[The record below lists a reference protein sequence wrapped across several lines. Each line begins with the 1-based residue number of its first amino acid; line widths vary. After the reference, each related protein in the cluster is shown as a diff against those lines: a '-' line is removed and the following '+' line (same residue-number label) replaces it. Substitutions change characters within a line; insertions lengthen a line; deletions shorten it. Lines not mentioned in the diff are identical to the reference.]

1 MTRARLRELLHRPGI
16 SLSSCISAI
25 VLGMND
31 ALVELTGT
39 LAGFT
44 MALPGNRVIVLAALT
59 TGIAAGLS
67 MAASEFLSQK
77 NGRERRG
84 AAICAFL
91 TGLSYLLTMAA
102 LVTPYVLL
110 SSPWAALCCSLLIA
124 TLIIIVFTLAISR
137 MRGSSFRRD
146 CLEML
151 LISFGVAAIAFGMA
165 WAAQSW
171 WGIEL

>member
-1 MTRARLRELLHRPGI
+1 MTGARLRQLLHRPGL
-16 SLSSCISAI
+16 SLSSCVSAV

-67 MAASEFLSQK
+67 MAASEFLSQE
-77 NGRERRG
+77 NGRERRD
-84 AAICAFL
+84 AALYAFC
-91 TGLSYLLTMAA
+91 TGFAYLLTMAC
-102 LVTPYVLL
+102 LVAPYVLL
-110 SSPWAALCCSLLIA
+110 SSPWAALGCSLFMA
-124 TLIIIVFTLAISR
+124 ALIIVAFTLAISR

-151 LISFGVAAIAFGMA
+151 LISFGVAAIAFGIA
-165 WAAQSW
+165 WAAQAW
-171 WGIEL
+171 WGIEF